1 VVRIVETVHKGPSSV
16 AVGIYEPQIINSC
29 HPVFPCW
36 CHLNELYVCTLL
48 NQTIIIAV
56 VVYKSE
62 VLKAELLLSFG
73 IALFDQKQTCL
84 MLVKLE

>member
-1 VVRIVETVHKGPSSV
+1 MNSFSDSYHVVSPRSRSSVVRIVETVHKGPSSV

-36 CHLNELYVCTLL
+36 RHLNELYVCTYRVCTLL

-62 VLKAELLLSFG
+62 VL
-73 IALFDQKQTCL
+73 
-84 MLVKLE
+84 